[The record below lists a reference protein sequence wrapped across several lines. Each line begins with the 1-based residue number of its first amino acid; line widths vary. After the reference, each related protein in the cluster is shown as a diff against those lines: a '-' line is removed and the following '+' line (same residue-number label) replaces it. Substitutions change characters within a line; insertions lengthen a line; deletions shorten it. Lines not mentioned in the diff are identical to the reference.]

1 MPELNI
7 ETIHLEEDER
17 ILRYELALVK
27 VMLLYCADKQGA
39 KITIT
44 VEHECGNKATA
55 NLYDH
60 AALVQGLYDAL
71 DYFETE
77 L

>member
-1 MPELNI
+1 MPELLN
-7 ETIHLEEDER
+7 ETLRLSDEERLLRLE
-17 ILRYELALVK
+17 IALVK
-27 VMLLYCADKQGA
+27 DMLLFCMDKQGA

-44 VEHECGNKATA
+44 VDHHCGNRVTA

-60 AALVQGLYDAL
+60 AALVQSLYDAL
-71 DYFETE
+71 DYLESE

>member
-1 MPELNI
+1 MPELDIAPLNPI
-7 ETIHLEEDER
+7 EEERLMRTE
-17 ILRYELALVK
+17 IALVK
-27 VMLLYCADKQGA
+27 NMLLFCMDKQGA

-44 VEHECGNKATA
+44 VDHDCGNSVTA

-71 DYFETE
+71 DYLETE